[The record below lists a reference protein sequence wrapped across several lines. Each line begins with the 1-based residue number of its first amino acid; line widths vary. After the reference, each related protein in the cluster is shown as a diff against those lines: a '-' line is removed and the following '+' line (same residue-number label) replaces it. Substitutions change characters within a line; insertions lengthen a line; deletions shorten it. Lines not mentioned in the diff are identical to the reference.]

1 MKYEMCVYIF
11 LKLKDKYCHLWN
23 ICICHLNFIIVFIC
37 HTKKKS
43 CAYMSYKKKLW
54 VYMSFNIK
62 RHIYTSVISWWDVS
76 LCVFKHQSA
85 FLSLSASLCLRRFDG
100 FSVKMPEFHSWTVRA
115 QIAKSHRIS
124 RNPTSYGCFVCY
136 KKKFLMKYMLNRIS
150 LHCRVEHI
158 DLQKS
163 FESICQGPTHVLIS
177 FFLSS
182 STCPQNTERLVKQTK
197 GC

>member
-1 MKYEMCVYIF
+1 
-11 LKLKDKYCHLWN
+11 
-23 ICICHLNFIIVFIC
+23 
-37 HTKKKS
+37 
-43 CAYMSYKKKLW
+43 
-54 VYMSFNIK
+54 MSFNIK

-182 STCPQNTERLVKQTK
+182 STCPQNTCVGTVQDPAISRVELFIPMCRVCHNRAEFEVAFKKAHVSSQ
-197 GC
+197 